1 MERKRGV
8 SSLAWVLTI
17 VVVSVLLF
25 VFNMFGQMLF
35 IQYGN
40 RTEYSIEEALFAG
53 VGTSIGLVIYHIFVS
68 RRQRRQK

>member
-40 RTEYSIEEALFAG
+40 RTEYSIEEALFVG